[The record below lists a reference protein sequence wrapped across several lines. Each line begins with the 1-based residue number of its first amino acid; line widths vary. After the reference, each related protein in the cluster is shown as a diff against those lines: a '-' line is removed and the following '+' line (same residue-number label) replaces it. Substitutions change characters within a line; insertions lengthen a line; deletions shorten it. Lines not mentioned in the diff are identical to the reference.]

1 MKTLT
6 HEDYTVG
13 WICALPIEMAA
24 AKAMLDE
31 THAKLPQSTQDPN
44 TYSLGAIQGHNVV
57 IACLPAGVYGTTSA
71 AVVASHLSTT
81 FPAIRFGLMV
91 GIGGGVPSKSAD
103 IRLGDVVISKPTGHY
118 SGVVQYDYGKTVSG
132 GVFEQTGSL
141 NKPPSVLLTAIADL
155 ESNHLLGKT
164 QIPQFLTKIVDDYP
178 DLEQFVYPGLEDDL
192 LFMADYEHVPT
203 ETTCEACDGSRVVV
217 RKPRRSTNPRIH
229 YGLIAS
235 GNQVIKHALTRD
247 RLGKQFGILCF
258 EMEAAGLMDNFPC
271 LAIRGICDYSD
282 THKHKQ
288 WQAYAA
294 ATAAAC
300 AKDLLV
306 VASVAHTKET
316 PTVQKILSQAESTF
330 RLRFDID
337 SMPAVHY
344 FVGRQGDL
352 DALWTDLSPDQGQMR
367 KVVALHGPSGMGKS
381 QLALQF
387 ARLHKDD
394 FTAVLW
400 LDARSRQTVTRSLAR
415 VYVNLPDIKTTGEPQ
430 SQKEMDIRAKQVLKW
445 LETTGNSK
453 WLLIFDDVPHSLGE
467 GTDDDESYDIRT
479 FFPQVDRG
487 SILITSMLLQAGG
500 LGKPRLVE
508 RMADGEAMQ
517 LLTGAS
523 APTPK
528 DAQDG
533 WESWGTKTDLLGLIR
548 RLDGQPL
555 AIVVARAVIRSTGWS
570 VSTYLHSDNLIQ
582 VDLKVNSTTLSSGDR
597 KSLAAFLVAFNRT
610 RETDPVAA
618 NVLRLLSYFGPYPV
632 WFELLHSGASCPD
645 MPDWFCRIAAS
656 KSALR
661 SAIASLED
669 LALLETDRTRESYSM
684 HALVRQACH
693 HVESTSTAEKVTP
706 FRAIALVCLGVAAS
720 QLPLGES
727 HLKQRLLPH
736 VDHML
741 RLVDH
746 QSDSPYGPA
755 ELKALNEL
763 GLFYWNQGTPSQAA
777 SMFHAAVAGYEH
789 LDRSDKLNDPSFL
802 LTLHRLGIA
811 YQKQSRFHDA
821 ERAFQR
827 ALAGYRSLRGPT
839 DISTVELTSCLAT
852 CYQSHNKLAEAE
864 TLFSQALQGYELT
877 RGPHDP
883 FTLVT
888 LNQLGTVYHAANKPA
903 AAETVFQRAL
913 RAGEAARGPNDTSAL
928 EATFNLGMLYRTQG
942 RLPEAE
948 GMLTRALHGFE
959 KALAPD
965 HLSALRT
972 AHALALVYKDQSKL
986 AQAETL
992 AQRAVNGLNAA
1003 LGKSDVQTANA
1014 MRDLGLIY
1022 RDEGKMTEAASLCHA
1037 AFTTLQTALGDGHPE
1052 TLNALRDLGSVHGY
1066 SGNPMRAEEMCRR
1079 ALEGFERSPLGADH
1093 VATLLTVYYLGV
1105 ALQSQG
1111 KPEAGTMLGRALAG
1125 FETRLGA
1132 EHVFTLNTVNQLGEW
1147 YWTQRD
1153 LDAAA
1158 LMWERAATGFE
1169 RTVGARHVWTLRAM
1183 NKLGFV
1189 YAQGGRLQ
1197 EAEMMYRRALTGFQ
1211 GILGRDDAET
1221 QLVASRL
1228 RLLELDPEPSSVQ
1241 GGLATSTGTA

>member
-31 THAKLPQSTQDPN
+31 PHAKLSQSAQDPN
-44 TYSLGAIQGHNVV
+44 TYSVGAIQGHNVV

-71 AVVASHLSTT
+71 AVVASHLSIT

-155 ESNHLLGKT
+155 ESNHLLGKS

-178 DLEQFVYPGLEDDL
+178 DLEQFVYPGVEDDQ
-192 LFMADYEHVPT
+192 LFAAEYEHVPA
-203 ETTCEACDGSRVVV
+203 ETTCEDCDASRVVA

-271 LAIRGICDYSD
+271 LAVRGICDYSD

-306 VASVAHTKET
+306 VASVAHTKQT
-316 PTVQKILSQAESTF
+316 PTVQKILSQDESAF
-330 RLRFDID
+330 RLPFDMD
-337 SMPAVHY
+337 SMPAVHH

-394 FTAVLW
+394 FTAVVW

-415 VYVNLPDIKTTGEPQ
+415 VYVNLPDIKTLGEPQ
-430 SQKEMDIRAKQVLKW
+430 SQKEMENRAKQVLKW
-445 LETTGNSK
+445 LETPENSK
-453 WLLIFDDVPHSLGE
+453 WLLIFDNVPHALGE
-467 GTDDDESYDIRT
+467 GRVDDEGYDIRS

-487 SILITSMLLQAGG
+487 SIIITARLLQAGE
-500 LGKPRLVE
+500 LGRPRLVE
-508 RMADGEAMQ
+508 KMAEGEALQ
-517 LLTGAS
+517 LLTGES
-523 APTPK
+523 
-528 DAQDG
+528 DAVLKVGKDG
-533 WESWGTKTDLLGLIR
+533 WRTKADLLRLLGQ
-548 RLDGQPL
+548 LDGRPL
-555 AIVVARAVIRSTGWS
+555 AIVLASAVMRSTGWS
-570 VSTYLHSDNLIQ
+570 VSTYLHSYEQIQ
-582 VDLKVNSTTLSSGDR
+582 ADLKVNSGTLPSCDR
-597 KSLAAFLVAFNRT
+597 ESLTAILVAFNRT
-610 RETDPVAA
+610 RDTDPVAA
-618 NVLRLLSYFGPYPV
+618 NVLRLLSYFGPDPV
-632 WFELLHSGASCPD
+632 WFELLHSGASNPD
-645 MPDWFCRIAAS
+645 MPDWFCRIVAS
-656 KSALR
+656 KGALR
-661 SAIASLED
+661 PAIDRLED
-669 LALLETDRTRESYSM
+669 LALIETDRTRETYSM
-684 HALVRQACH
+684 HALIRHACR
-693 HVESTSTAEKVTP
+693 HVQKISTAEKDREFV
-706 FRAIALVCLGVAAS
+706 AIALVSLGVATS

-727 HLKQRLLPH
+727 HLQQRLLPH
-736 VDHML
+736 VNQML
-741 RLVDH
+741 QLVDH
-746 QSDSPYGPA
+746 RPDDSYSPA
-755 ELKALNEL
+755 VLKALNEL
-763 GLFYWNQGTPSQAA
+763 GLFYWNQGKPSQAA
-777 SMFHAAVAGYEH
+777 SMFHAAVAGYDH
-789 LDRSDKLNDPSFL
+789 LDQPDKLNDPSFL
-802 LTLHRLGIA
+802 LSLHRLGIA
-811 YQKQSRFHDA
+811 YQKQNRFHDA

-827 ALAGYRSLRGPT
+827 ALDGYRSLRGPT
-839 DISTVELTSCLAT
+839 DISTVELSSCLAS
-852 CYQSHNKLAEAE
+852 CYQSQNKLAEAE
-864 TLFSQALQGYELT
+864 RLFSQALQGYELT
-877 RGPHDP
+877 RGPHDRV
-883 FTLVT
+883 TLVT
-888 LNQLGTVYHAANKPA
+888 LNQLGAVYHAANKPA

-913 RAGEAARGPNDTSAL
+913 RTAETLRGPNDSSAL
-928 EATFNLGMLYRTQG
+928 EATYNLGVLYRTQG

-948 GMLTRALHGFE
+948 KMLTRALHGFE
-959 KALAPD
+959 KTLAPD

-986 AQAETL
+986 AQA
-992 AQRAVNGLNAA
+992 RA
-1003 LGKSDVQTANA
+1003 LGQRVVTGLSAVLGESDIQTANA
-1014 MRDLGLIY
+1014 KRDLGLIY
-1022 RDEGKMTEAASLCHA
+1022 RDEGKMTEAARLCHA
-1037 AFTTLQTALGDGHPE
+1037 AFTTLQSALGDGHPE
-1052 TLNALRDLGSVHGY
+1052 TLSALRDLGSVHGY

-1093 VATLLTVYYLGV
+1093 VATLLAVYYLGV

-1111 KPEAGTMLGRALAG
+1111 KAEAETMLGRALAG
-1125 FETRLGA
+1125 FETRLGS

-1147 YWTQRD
+1147 YWARRD

-1158 LMWERAATGFE
+1158 RMYRRAATGFE

-1189 YAQGGRLQ
+1189 YAQCGRPQ
-1197 EAEMMYRRALTGFQ
+1197 EAETMYRQALTGFE

-1221 QLVASRL
+1221 QLVATRL
-1228 RLLELDPEPSSVQ
+1228 RSLELDPETPSAQ
-1241 GGLATSTGTA
+1241 GSLAISTGTA

>member
-31 THAKLPQSTQDPN
+31 THAKLPQSAQDPN

-57 IACLPAGVYGTTSA
+57 IACLPAG
-71 AVVASHLSTT
+71 
-81 FPAIRFGLMV
+81 FGLMV

-103 IRLGDVVISKPTGHY
+103 IQLGDVVISKPTGHY
-118 SGVVQYDYGKTVSG
+118 SGVMQYDYSKTVSG
-132 GVFEQTGSL
+132 GVFEQTGLL
-141 NKPPSVLLTAIADL
+141 NKPPSVLLTAIEDL
-155 ESNHLLGKT
+155 ESNHLLGNT

-178 DLEQFVYPGLEDDL
+178 HLEQFAYLGVEDDL
-192 LFMADYEHVPT
+192 LFAADYEHVPA
-203 ETTCEACDGSRVVV
+203 ETTCEVCDATRVVA
-217 RKPRRSTNPRIH
+217 RKPRRLMNPRIH
-229 YGLIAS
+229 YALIAS

-306 VASVAHTKET
+306 VASVAHTRQT
-316 PTVQKILSQAESTF
+316 PTVQKILSEAESTF
-330 RLRFDID
+330 RLPFDMD
-337 SMPAVHY
+337 SMPAVHR

-367 KVVALHGPSGMGKS
+367 KIVALHGPSGMGKS

-394 FTAVLW
+394 FTAVVW
-400 LDARSRQTVTRSLAR
+400 LDARSRQTVTQSLAR
-415 VYVNLPDIKTTGEPQ
+415 VYVNLPDVKTTGEPQ

-445 LETTGNSK
+445 LETPGNSK
-453 WLLIFDDVPHSLGE
+453 WLLIFDDVSHTSGE

-479 FFPQVDRG
+479 FFAQVDRG
-487 SILITSMLLQAGG
+487 SILITTRLLQAGD

-508 RMADGEAMQ
+508 GMADGEAMQ

-523 APTPK
+523 DPIPK

-533 WESWGTKTDLLGLIR
+533 WESWDTEIDLLCLIR
-548 RLDGQPL
+548 LLNRRPL
-555 AIVVARAVIRSTGWS
+555 AIVLASAVMRSTGWR
-570 VSTYLHSDNLIQ
+570 VSTYQRTYLLIQ
-582 VDLKVNSTTLSSGDR
+582 VDLKVYSTTLSSSDHG
-597 KSLAAFLVAFNRT
+597 SLAAILVAFNRT
-610 RETDPVAA
+610 RDTDPVAA

-632 WFELLHSGASCPD
+632 WFELLHSGASSPD

-669 LALLETDRTRESYSM
+669 LALVERDRTGESYSM
-684 HALVRQACH
+684 HALVRHACQQA
-693 HVESTSTAEKVTP
+693 ERMPPAEKDTT
-706 FRAIALVCLGVAAS
+706 FRAIALVSLGVAAS
-720 QLPLGES
+720 ELPPGES
-727 HLKQRLLPH
+727 HLQQRLTPH
-736 VDHML
+736 VNQML
-741 RLVDH
+741 RFVVDNPPN
-746 QSDSPYGPA
+746 DSYTPA

-763 GLFYWNQGTPSQAA
+763 GLFYWNQGMLSQEA

-789 LDRSDKLNDPSFL
+789 LYQPDKLNDTSFF

-811 YQKQSRFHDA
+811 YQKQNRFHDA

-827 ALAGYRSLRGPT
+827 ALDGYRSLRRPT
-839 DISTVELTSCLAT
+839 DISTLELSSCLAS
-852 CYQSHNKLAEAE
+852 CYQSQNKLAEAE
-864 TLFSQALQGYELT
+864 TLFSQALKGYELT

-883 FTLVT
+883 LTLLT
-888 LNQLGTVYHAANKPA
+888 LNQLGGVYHASNKPA

-913 RAGEAARGPNDTSAL
+913 HTAETVRGPNDTSAL
-928 EATFNLGMLYRTQG
+928 AATFNLGVLYRTQG

-948 GMLTRALHGFE
+948 KMLTRALQGFRQT
-959 KALAPD
+959 LAPD
-965 HLSALRT
+965 HLRTLRT
-972 AHALALVYKDQSKL
+972 AHSLALVYKDQSKL
-986 AQAETL
+986 RQAEILGRRVVT
-992 AQRAVNGLNAA
+992 GLTAA
-1003 LGKSDVQTANA
+1003 LGESDIQTANA

-1022 RDEGKMTEAASLCHA
+1022 RDEGKMADAARLCHA
-1037 AFTTLQTALGDGHPE
+1037 AFTTLQSALGDGHPE

-1093 VATLLTVYYLGV
+1093 VATLLTVDYLGV
-1105 ALQSQG
+1105 ALHSQG
-1111 KPEAGTMLGRALAG
+1111 KAEAETMLGRALAG

-1132 EHVFTLNTVNQLGEW
+1132 DHVFTLNTVIHLGEW
-1147 YWTQRD
+1147 YSSRQD

-1158 LMWERAATGFE
+1158 RMYRRAATGFE
-1169 RTVGARHVWTLRAM
+1169 RTMGPRHVCTLRTM
-1183 NKLGFV
+1183 NRLAFV
-1189 YAQGGRLQ
+1189 YAQCGRPQ
-1197 EAEMMYRRALTGFQ
+1197 EAETIYRKVLAGFD
-1211 GILGRDDAET
+1211 GTLGDTMRRRSWWLRDCGCWSWIRSP
-1221 QLVASRL
+1221 LPHR
-1228 RLLELDPEPSSVQ
+1228 
-1241 GGLATSTGTA
+1241 